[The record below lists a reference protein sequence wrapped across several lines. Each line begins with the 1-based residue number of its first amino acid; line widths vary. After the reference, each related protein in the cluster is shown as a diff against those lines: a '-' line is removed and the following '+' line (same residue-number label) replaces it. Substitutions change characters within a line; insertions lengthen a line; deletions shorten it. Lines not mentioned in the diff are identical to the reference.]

1 MMSRQL
7 LRTARG
13 GELSDDEEEVDGIAA
28 IPKIRRVP
36 EQEQRMLAAV
46 DMGTNSFH
54 MVVVKADNKGRFEI
68 EDVEKEDVRLGSGS
82 SGFAVITPEAEERA
96 LAAVRRLKQ
105 IAKTRGA
112 AMRVVAT
119 SAVREARNR
128 RSFVRRVLDTTGI
141 DVEVLSGQEEACLIY
156 LGILQALP
164 VYHKT
169 VLTVDIGGGSTE
181 FVIGREGKPLF
192 ATSLK
197 LGHIRLTEKFA
208 SGGLSKSQQILE
220 MRRYVRVLLADSG
233 VLEVVKGTSSGSSSS
248 GSGSNG
254 SLVAAGAQSG
264 RSSGGGG
271 KGGGGGGGLSGV
283 MQNQEAVLRRLAD
296 LKDREFTLEE
306 LSAVVKKICKAKTP
320 DARAKL
326 PGLPEKRADVIL
338 GGAILLEEIFLA
350 MGIEKMRVSP
360 YALREGVIVDTLSR
374 TFTDFSITPDLR
386 RSSVLKMAGKFNTG
400 LRKESAKHCA
410 RLAQAHKS
418 ALREGVIV
426 DVMSLSRRLPLSPS
440 LTLPPPRSPPP
451 RLPFPSPPPRLSPL
465 GNSSSLQQILQ
476 ILAGMQTCKM
486 GGSDCVSPMMA
497 LLDGNDFEVLEA
509 ATVLHY
515 VGMFIS
521 HKGYHK
527 HSYYLIK
534 LFPTLPL
541 LAALLTP
548 TLPLLAARPT
558 RTTPPPL
565 PPLRPSPFR
574 RTPAFGAAAGVLTH
588 GSREQLLGY
597 SPMEVEMIALLVRHH
612 RKRPPS
618 TKDEDFAK
626 LPPVV
631 QQKIRALCAIMRI
644 AVALDRCYT
653 GAAASVLVLQDDDS
667 CVLAV
672 TPAVDPL
679 TGAAQDV
686 SLEMWIG
693 LHTTPPLSTLT
704 SPPLFLPTALHPS
717 QHLQAVTPAVDPL
730 TGAAQ
735 DVSLEMWAARGELEY
750 FHKILKK
757 AQSIAIADDLDADP
771 LLAEPAKRGAFPV
784 GSKVPPVL
792 PPATHALQI
801 FKKAPSIVIAD
812 DLDTDLLLAEQSR
825 SLSS

>member
-1 MMSRQL
+1 MGTVSVGVDVEEGEEDGGHVGPMMSRQL

-13 GELSDDEEEVDGIAA
+13 GELSDDEEEVDGSTA
-28 IPKIRRVP
+28 IPKIRKVP

-112 AMRVVAT
+112 AIRVVAT

-233 VLEVVKGTSSGSSSS
+233 VLEVVKGAENEIELSIGSSGTIETIEQMIHQSRASGTISTGSAATITTASTTGGSSSS

-271 KGGGGGGGLSGV
+271 KGGGGGGGGVSGV

-320 DARAKL
+320 EARAKL

-400 LRKESAKHCA
+400 LRKESALHCA
-410 RLAQAHKS
+410 RLAQ
-418 ALREGVIV
+418 
-426 DVMSLSRRLPLSPS
+426 
-440 LTLPPPRSPPP
+440 
-451 RLPFPSPPPRLSPL
+451 
-465 GNSSSLQQILQ
+465 Q

-534 LFPTLPL
+534 H
-541 LAALLTP
+541 
-548 TLPLLAARPT
+548 
-558 RTTPPPL
+558 
-565 PPLRPSPFR
+565 S
-574 RTPAFGAAAGVLTH
+574 
-588 GSREQLLGY
+588 EQLLGY
-597 SPMEVEMIALLVRHH
+597 SPMEVEMIALLVRYH

-626 LPPVV
+626 LPVVV

-644 AVALDRCYT
+644 AVTLDRCYT

-686 SLEMWIG
+686 SLEMW
-693 LHTTPPLSTLT
+693 
-704 SPPLFLPTALHPS
+704 
-717 QHLQAVTPAVDPL
+717 
-730 TGAAQ
+730 
-735 DVSLEMWAARGELEY
+735 AARSELEY
-750 FHKILKK
+750 FHK
-757 AQSIAIADDLDADP
+757 
-771 LLAEPAKRGAFPV
+771 
-784 GSKVPPVL
+784 
-792 PPATHALQI
+792 I

-812 DLDTDLLLAEQSR
+812 YLDTALLLRRLKSPSIPPSSTTHCADDLDRDLLLAEQSR
-825 SLSS
+825 SLLR

>member
-1 MMSRQL
+1 MSRQL

-233 VLEVVKGTSSGSSSS
+233 VLEVVKGAENEIELSIGSSGTIETIEQMIHQSRASGTISTGSAATIATASTSSGSSSS

-410 RLAQAHKS
+410 RLAQ
-418 ALREGVIV
+418 
-426 DVMSLSRRLPLSPS
+426 
-440 LTLPPPRSPPP
+440 
-451 RLPFPSPPPRLSPL
+451 
-465 GNSSSLQQILQ
+465 Q

-534 LFPTLPL
+534 H
-541 LAALLTP
+541 
-548 TLPLLAARPT
+548 
-558 RTTPPPL
+558 
-565 PPLRPSPFR
+565 S
-574 RTPAFGAAAGVLTH
+574 
-588 GSREQLLGY
+588 EQLLGY

-686 SLEMWIG
+686 SLEMW
-693 LHTTPPLSTLT
+693 
-704 SPPLFLPTALHPS
+704 
-717 QHLQAVTPAVDPL
+717 
-730 TGAAQ
+730 
-735 DVSLEMWAARGELEY
+735 AARGELEY
-750 FHKILKK
+750 FHK
-757 AQSIAIADDLDADP
+757 
-771 LLAEPAKRGAFPV
+771 
-784 GSKVPPVL
+784 
-792 PPATHALQI
+792 I

>member
-1 MMSRQL
+1 MVAIRSLHPLPVEQGSPPSATRKSYFDAPLPNLPCWPAPSANAAAFAATSGARRAVQSSAAGTAAGSAESAQQLGTVSVGVDVEEGEDGGHVGPMMSRQL

-13 GELSDDEEEVDGIAA
+13 GELSDDEEEVDGSTA

-112 AMRVVAT
+112 AIRVVAT

-208 SGGLSKSQQILE
+208 CGCACNVDVFRFACKCACNKDDRCTVLLVPRFLLSSLSLGLPLLSSLPSFPVSCISSHSWLLLVLPRSGGVSHRQQILE

-233 VLEVVKGTSSGSSSS
+233 VLEVVKGAENEIELAIGSSGTIETIEQMIHQSRASGTISTGSAATIATTSTSGSSS
-248 GSGSNG
+248 GSGSSSNG
-254 SLVAAGAQSG
+254 SLVASGGQSG

-271 KGGGGGGGLSGV
+271 KGGGGAASGV
-283 MQNQEAVLRRLAD
+283 TQSQEAVLRRLAD

-320 DARAKL
+320 EARAKL

-350 MGIEKMRVSP
+350 MGINKMRVSP

-400 LRKESAKHCA
+400 LRKESALHCA
-410 RLAQAHKS
+410 RLAQ
-418 ALREGVIV
+418 
-426 DVMSLSRRLPLSPS
+426 
-440 LTLPPPRSPPP
+440 
-451 RLPFPSPPPRLSPL
+451 
-465 GNSSSLQQILQ
+465 Q

-534 LFPTLPL
+534 H
-541 LAALLTP
+541 
-548 TLPLLAARPT
+548 
-558 RTTPPPL
+558 
-565 PPLRPSPFR
+565 S
-574 RTPAFGAAAGVLTH
+574 
-588 GSREQLLGY
+588 EQLLGY

-618 TKDEDFAK
+618 SKDEDFAK

-631 QQKIRALCAIMRI
+631 QQKIKALCAIMRI

-686 SLEMWIG
+686 SLEMW
-693 LHTTPPLSTLT
+693 
-704 SPPLFLPTALHPS
+704 
-717 QHLQAVTPAVDPL
+717 
-730 TGAAQ
+730 
-735 DVSLEMWAARGELEY
+735 AARGELEY
-750 FHKILKK
+750 FHK
-757 AQSIAIADDLDADP
+757 
-771 LLAEPAKRGAFPV
+771 
-784 GSKVPPVL
+784 
-792 PPATHALQI
+792 I